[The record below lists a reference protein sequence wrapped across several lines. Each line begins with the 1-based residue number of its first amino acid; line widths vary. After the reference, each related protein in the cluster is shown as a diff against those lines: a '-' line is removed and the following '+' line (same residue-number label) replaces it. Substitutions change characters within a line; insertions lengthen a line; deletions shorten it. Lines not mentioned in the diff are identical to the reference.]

1 MSTGTMKKSH
11 SQWSSRMG
19 FMLAAAGS
27 AVGLGNIWKFPYMAG
42 EMGGS
47 AFVLT
52 YLLFMFIIGLP
63 ILVLE
68 WLIGRR
74 GQKNPIHTMQDVAVS
89 EGRSKLW
96 GWVGIIGV
104 LGSFLIL
111 SFYSVIGGWATDYIV
126 LAAQGAFEGANG
138 GITENLFTNFLG
150 DVNSLLIWHTV
161 FMFATA
167 FIVALGVGAG
177 LERGCKIMMPGLGIL
192 LLVLVGYAAYASGSS
207 FWKAC
212 DFLFTPNWSALNGTA
227 ILAALGHAFFSLSLG
242 MGIMMAYGSYLG
254 KDVNLLS
261 TARTVVILDVVV
273 AVLSGL
279 AIFPLVFANDLQPG
293 SGPGLIFVTLPIA
306 FGNMAGGSI
315 LGILFFIFL
324 TFAALTS
331 SISLLEPTVELLEEK
346 THMGRKTATIVT
358 SVIIWA
364 LGIACILS
372 FNKWADVTL
381 FDKNIFDLLDYL
393 TSKIMLPVTGLGTII
408 FAAWMMNQKRIREE
422 LNLNAFWFNIWTILT
437 RFIIPV
443 AIIAILVFGFFPEG
457 K

>member
-74 GQKNPIHTMQDVAVS
+74 GQKNPIHTMEDVAVS
-89 EGRSKLW
+89 EGRSRSW
-96 GWVGIIGV
+96 RWVGIIGV
-104 LGSFLIL
+104 VGSFLIL

-126 LAAQGAFEGANG
+126 LAAQGSFEGANG
-138 GITENLFTNFLG
+138 EATGQLFTHFLG
-150 DVNSLLIWHTV
+150 NVNSLLTWHTV

-177 LERGCKIMMPGLGIL
+177 LERGCKLMMPGLGVL
-192 LLVLVGYAAYASGSS
+192 LLVLVGYAAYVSGPS
-207 FWKAC
+207 FYDAFK
-212 DFLFTPNWSALNGTA
+212 FLFTPNWSAINGTA
-227 ILAALGHAFFSLSLG
+227 VLAALGHAFFSLSLG

-254 KDVNLLS
+254 SDVNLLS
-261 TARTVVILDVVV
+261 TARTVVILDVIV
-273 AVLSGL
+273 AMLSGM
-279 AIFPLVFANDLQPG
+279 AIFPLVFANGLQPG
-293 SGPGLIFVTLPIA
+293 EGPGLIFVTLPIA
-306 FGNMAGGSI
+306 FGNMAGGTV
-315 LGILFFIFL
+315 LGVLFFIFL

-346 THMGRKTATIVT
+346 TPLGRKSATIL
-358 SVIIWA
+358 SSLIIWA

-372 FNKWADVTL
+372 FNEWAEVKL
-381 FDKNIFDLLDYL
+381 FGKNIFDLLDYL
-393 TSKIMLPVTGLGTII
+393 TSKIMLPVTGLGTVI
-408 FAAWMMNQKRIREE
+408 FGAWMMNQKHIREE
-422 LNLNAFWFNIWTILT
+422 LNLNNFWFSIWTVLSRFVIPAAVIL
-437 RFIIPV
+437 
-443 AIIAILVFGFFPEG
+443 ILVYGFM
-457 K
+457 

>member
-42 EMGGS
+42 QMGGS

-52 YLLFMFIIGLP
+52 YLLFMFIIGMP

-74 GQKNPIHTMQDVAVS
+74 GQKNPIHTMEDVAVS
-89 EGRSKLW
+89 EGHSKSW
-96 GWVGIIGV
+96 RWVGIIGV

-126 LAAQGAFEGANG
+126 LAAKGTFEGVNG
-138 GITENLFTNFLG
+138 KTTALIFDNFKA
-150 DVNSLLIWHTV
+150 DVVSLLTWHTV

-177 LERGCKIMMPGLGIL
+177 LERGCKLMMPGLGIL
-192 LLVLVGYAAYASGSS
+192 LLVLVGYAIYASGPA
-207 FWKAC
+207 FYKAC

-254 KDVNLLS
+254 KDVDLLS

-273 AVLSGL
+273 AVLSGI
-279 AIFPLVFANDLQPG
+279 AIFPLVFANGLEPAA
-293 SGPGLIFVTLPIA
+293 GPGLIFVTLPIA
-306 FGNMAGGSI
+306 FGNMIGGTV

-346 THMGRKTATIVT
+346 THMGRKTATIVI
-358 SVIIWA
+358 SILIWA

-372 FNKWADVTL
+372 FNKWADVKF
-381 FDKNIFDLLDYL
+381 FDKNIFDSLDYL
-393 TSKIMLPVTGLGTII
+393 TSKIMLPITGLGTVI
-408 FAAWMMNQKRIREE
+408 FGAYMMKQKRIQEE
-422 LNLNAFWFNIWTILT
+422 LNLTNFWFKIWRVLT
-437 RFIIPV
+437 SIVIPI
-443 AIIAILVFGFFPEG
+443 AIVAILVFGLQH
-457 K
+457 

>member
-52 YLLFMFIIGLP
+52 YLLFMFLIGLP

-74 GQKNPIHTMQDVAVS
+74 GQKNPIHTMEDVAVS
-89 EGRSKLW
+89 EGHSKSW
-96 GWVGIIGV
+96 KWVGIIGV

-111 SFYSVIGGWATDYIV
+111 SFYSVIGGWATDYIF
-126 LAAQGAFEGANG
+126 LAIKGTFNGVDGAGTGQIFS
-138 GITENLFTNFLG
+138 NFLG
-150 DVNSLLIWHTV
+150 NVNSLLIWHTV
-161 FMFATA
+161 FMAANTL
-167 FIVALGVGAG
+167 IVALGVGAG
-177 LERGCKIMMPGLGIL
+177 LERSCKVMMPGLGIL
-192 LLVLVGYAAYASGSS
+192 LLVLVGYAAYVSGPS
-207 FWKAC
+207 FGEAFK
-212 DFLFTPNWSALNGTA
+212 FLFTPNLSALNGTA

-261 TARTVVILDVVV
+261 TARTVVILDVIV
-273 AVLSGL
+273 AMLSGM
-279 AIFPLVFANDLQPG
+279 AIFPLVFANGLEAG

-306 FGNMAGGSI
+306 FGNMAGGTI
-315 LGILFFIFL
+315 LGCLFFIFL

-346 THMGRKTATIVT
+346 THMGRKTATVVSSIL
-358 SVIIWA
+358 IWA

-372 FNKWADVTL
+372 FNEWSDVKL

-393 TSKIMLPVTGLGTII
+393 TSKIMLPITGLGTVV
-408 FAAWMMNQKRIREE
+408 FGAWMMNQKRIREE
-422 LNLNAFWFNIWTILT
+422 LNLNEFWFSIWTVLS
-437 RFIIPV
+437 RFIVP
-443 AIIAILVFGFFPEG
+443 IAVIFILIYGFI
-457 K
+457 

>member
-1 MSTGTMKKSH
+1 MKKSH

-52 YLLFMFIIGLP
+52 YLLFMFLIGLP

-74 GQKNPIHTMQDVAVS
+74 GQKNPIHTMEDVAVS
-89 EGRSKLW
+89 EGHSKSW
-96 GWVGIIGV
+96 KWVGIIGV

-111 SFYSVIGGWATDYIV
+111 SFYSVIGGWATDYIF
-126 LAAQGAFEGANG
+126 LAIKGTFNGVDGAGTGQIFS
-138 GITENLFTNFLG
+138 NFLG
-150 DVNSLLIWHTV
+150 NVNSLLIWHTV
-161 FMFATA
+161 FMAANTL
-167 FIVALGVGAG
+167 IVALGVGAG
-177 LERGCKIMMPGLGIL
+177 LERSCKVMMPGLGIL
-192 LLVLVGYAAYASGSS
+192 LLVLVGYAAYVSGPS
-207 FWKAC
+207 FGEAFN
-212 DFLFTPNWSALNGTA
+212 FLFTPNLSALNGTA

-261 TARTVVILDVVV
+261 TARTVVILDVIV
-273 AVLSGL
+273 AMLSGM
-279 AIFPLVFANDLQPG
+279 AIFPLVFANGLEAG

-306 FGNMAGGSI
+306 FGNMAGGTI
-315 LGILFFIFL
+315 LGCLFFIFL

-346 THMGRKTATIVT
+346 THMGRKTATVVSSIL
-358 SVIIWA
+358 IWA

-372 FNKWADVTL
+372 FNEWSNVKL

-393 TSKIMLPVTGLGTII
+393 TSKIMLPVTGLGTVV
-408 FAAWMMNQKRIREE
+408 FGAWMMNQKRIREE
-422 LNLNAFWFNIWTILT
+422 LKLNEFWFSIWTVLS
-437 RFIIPV
+437 RFIVP
-443 AIIAILVFGFFPEG
+443 IAVILILIYGFI
-457 K
+457 

>member
-1 MSTGTMKKSH
+1 
-11 SQWSSRMG
+11 MG

-52 YLLFMFIIGLP
+52 YLLFMFLIGLP

-74 GQKNPIHTMQDVAVS
+74 GQKNPIHTMEDVAIS
-89 EGRSKLW
+89 EGRSKSW
-96 GWVGIIGV
+96 KWVGIIGV

-126 LAAQGAFEGANG
+126 LAAHGAFKGANG
-138 GITENLFTNFLG
+138 EITGQLFSDFLG
-150 DVNSLLIWHTV
+150 NVNSLLIWHTV

-177 LERGCKIMMPGLGIL
+177 LERGCKVMMPGLGIL
-192 LLVLVGYAAYASGSS
+192 LLVLVGYAAYVSGPY
-207 FWKAC
+207 FGQAFK
-212 DFLFTPNWSALNGTA
+212 FLFTPNWSAISGTA
-227 ILAALGHAFFSLSLG
+227 VLAALGHAFFSLSLG

-261 TARTVVILDVVV
+261 TARTVVILDVIV
-273 AVLSGL
+273 AMLSGM
-279 AIFPLVFANDLQPG
+279 AIFPLVFANGLQPG
-293 SGPGLIFVTLPIA
+293 EGPGLIFVTLPIA
-306 FGNMAGGSI
+306 FGNMAGGTI

-346 THMGRKTATIVT
+346 THMGRKTATVVSSI
-358 SVIIWA
+358 IIWA

-372 FNKWADVTL
+372 FNEWSGVKL

-393 TSKIMLPVTGLGTII
+393 TSKIMLPVTGLGTVV
-408 FAAWMMNQKRIREE
+408 FGAWMMNQKRIREE
-422 LNLNAFWFNIWTILT
+422 LNLNEFWFSVWTLVS
-437 RFIIPV
+437 RFIVPV
-443 AIIAILVFGFFPEG
+443 AVILILIYGFI
-457 K
+457 

>member
-1 MSTGTMKKSH
+1 MSTGTMKKNH

-52 YLLFMFIIGLP
+52 YLLFMFLIGLP

-74 GQKNPIHTMQDVAVS
+74 GQKNPIHTMEDVAVS
-89 EGRSKLW
+89 EGRSKAW
-96 GWVGIIGV
+96 KWVGIIGV

-138 GITENLFTNFLG
+138 EITGQLFDGFLKN
-150 DVNSLLIWHTV
+150 VNSLLIWHTV

-177 LERGCKIMMPGLGIL
+177 LERGCKVMMPGLGVL
-192 LLVLVGYAAYASGSS
+192 LLVLVGYAAYVSGPS
-207 FWKAC
+207 FGQAFK
-212 DFLFTPNWSALNGTA
+212 FLFTPNWSAISGTA
-227 ILAALGHAFFSLSLG
+227 VLAALGHAFFSLSLG

-261 TARTVVILDVVV
+261 TARTVVILDVIV
-273 AVLSGL
+273 AMLSGM
-279 AIFPLVFANDLQPG
+279 AIFPLVFANGLQP
-293 SGPGLIFVTLPIA
+293 SEGPGLIFVTLPIA
-306 FGNMAGGSI
+306 FGNMAGGTF

-346 THMGRKTATIVT
+346 THMGRKTATVVS
-358 SVIIWA
+358 SVFIWA

-372 FNKWADVTL
+372 FNEWSNVKL

-393 TSKIMLPVTGLGTII
+393 TSKIMLPVTGLGTVV
-408 FAAWMMNQKRIREE
+408 FGAWMMNQKRIREE
-422 LNLNAFWFNIWTILT
+422 LNLNEFWFNIWTVLS
-437 RFIIPV
+437 RFIVP
-443 AIIAILVFGFFPEG
+443 IAVIFILIYGFI
-457 K
+457 

>member
-1 MSTGTMKKSH
+1 
-11 SQWSSRMG
+11 MG

-42 EMGGS
+42 QMGGS

-52 YLLFMFIIGLP
+52 YLLFMFIIGMP

-74 GQKNPIHTMQDVAVS
+74 GQKNPIHTMEDVAVS
-89 EGRSKLW
+89 EGHSKSW
-96 GWVGIIGV
+96 RWVGIIGV

-126 LAAQGAFEGANG
+126 LAAKGTFEGVNG
-138 GITENLFTNFLG
+138 KTTALIFDNFKA
-150 DVNSLLIWHTV
+150 DVGSLLTWHTV

-177 LERGCKIMMPGLGIL
+177 LERGCKLMMPGLGIL
-192 LLVLVGYAAYASGSS
+192 LLVLVGYAIYASGPA
-207 FWKAC
+207 FYKAC

-254 KDVNLLS
+254 KDVDLLS

-273 AVLSGL
+273 AVLSGI
-279 AIFPLVFANDLQPG
+279 AIFPLVFANGLEPAA
-293 SGPGLIFVTLPIA
+293 GPGLIFVTLPIA
-306 FGNMAGGSI
+306 FGNMIGGTV

-346 THMGRKTATIVT
+346 THMGRKTATIVI
-358 SVIIWA
+358 SILIWA

-372 FNKWADVTL
+372 FNKWADVKF
-381 FDKNIFDLLDYL
+381 FDKNIFDSLDYL
-393 TSKIMLPVTGLGTII
+393 TSKIMLPITGLGTVI
-408 FAAWMMNQKRIREE
+408 FGAYMMKQKRIQEE
-422 LNLNAFWFNIWTILT
+422 LNLTNFWFKIWRMLT
-437 RFIIPV
+437 SIVIPI
-443 AIIAILVFGFFPEG
+443 AIVAILVFGLQH
-457 K
+457 

>member
-52 YLLFMFIIGLP
+52 YLLFMFVIGLP

-74 GQKNPIHTMQDVAVS
+74 GQKNPIHTMEDVAVS
-89 EGRSKLW
+89 EGRSKSW
-96 GWVGIIGV
+96 RWVGIIGV
-104 LGSFLIL
+104 VGSFLIL

-126 LAAQGAFEGANG
+126 LAAQGTFEGANG
-138 GITENLFTNFLG
+138 EVTGQIFENFLG
-150 DVNSLLIWHTV
+150 NVNHLLTWHTV

-167 FIVALGVGAG
+167 FIVAMGVGAG
-177 LERGCKIMMPGLGIL
+177 LERACKIMMPGLGVL
-192 LLVLVGYAAYASGSS
+192 LLVLVGYAAYVSGPS
-207 FWKAC
+207 FGQAFS
-212 DFLFTPNWSALNGTA
+212 FLFTPDWSAINGTA
-227 ILAALGHAFFSLSLG
+227 MLAALGHAFFSLSLG

-261 TARTVVILDVVV
+261 TARTVVILDVIV
-273 AVLSGL
+273 AMLSGM
-279 AIFPLVFANDLQPG
+279 AIFPLVFANGLQPG
-293 SGPGLIFVTLPIA
+293 EGPGLIFVTLPIA
-306 FGNMAGGSI
+306 FGNMAGGTI
-315 LGILFFIFL
+315 LGVLFFIFL

-346 THMGRKTATIVT
+346 TPMGRKTATIASSLV
-358 SVIIWA
+358 IWA
-364 LGIACILS
+364 LGIACLLA
-372 FNKWADVTL
+372 FNEWSEVKL

-393 TSKIMLPVTGLGTII
+393 TSKIMLPLTGLGTVV
-408 FAAWMMNQKRIREE
+408 FGAWMMNQKRIREE
-422 LNLNAFWFNIWTILT
+422 LNLSDFWFSIWTILT
-437 RFIIPV
+437 RYIVPV
-443 AIIAILVFGFFPEG
+443 AVIIILVYGFV
-457 K
+457 

>member
-42 EMGGS
+42 QMGGS

-52 YLLFMFIIGLP
+52 YLLFMFIIGMP

-74 GQKNPIHTMQDVAVS
+74 GQKNPIHTMEDVAVS
-89 EGRSKLW
+89 EGHSKSW
-96 GWVGIIGV
+96 RWVGIIGV

-126 LAAQGAFEGANG
+126 LAAKGTFEGVNG
-138 GITENLFTNFLG
+138 TTTALIFDNFKA
-150 DVNSLLIWHTV
+150 DVGSLLTWHTV

-177 LERGCKIMMPGLGIL
+177 LERGCKLMMPGLGIL
-192 LLVLVGYAAYASGSS
+192 LLVLVGYAIYASGPA
-207 FWKAC
+207 FYKAC

-254 KDVNLLS
+254 KDVDLLS

-273 AVLSGL
+273 AVLSGI
-279 AIFPLVFANDLQPG
+279 AIFPLVFANGLEPAA
-293 SGPGLIFVTLPIA
+293 GPGLIFVTLPIA
-306 FGNMAGGSI
+306 FGNMIGGSV

-346 THMGRKTATIVT
+346 THMGRKTATIVI
-358 SVIIWA
+358 SILIWA

-372 FNKWADVTL
+372 FNKWADVKF
-381 FDKNIFDLLDYL
+381 FDKNIFDSLDYL
-393 TSKIMLPVTGLGTII
+393 TSKIMLPITGLGTVI
-408 FAAWMMNQKRIREE
+408 FGAYMMKQKRIQEE
-422 LNLNAFWFNIWTILT
+422 LNLTNFWFKIWRVLT
-437 RFIIPV
+437 SIVIPI
-443 AIIAILVFGFFPEG
+443 AIVAILVFGLQH
-457 K
+457 

>member
-1 MSTGTMKKSH
+1 MKKNH

-52 YLLFMFIIGLP
+52 YLLFMFLIGLP

-74 GQKNPIHTMQDVAVS
+74 GQKNPIHTMEDVAVS
-89 EGRSKLW
+89 EGRSRSWK
-96 GWVGIIGV
+96 WVGIIGV

-111 SFYSVIGGWATDYIV
+111 SFYSVIGGWATDYIF
-126 LAAQGAFEGANG
+126 LAIKGTFNGVDGAGTGQIFND
-138 GITENLFTNFLG
+138 FLG
-150 DVNSLLIWHTV
+150 NVNSLLIWHTV
-161 FMFATA
+161 FMAANTL
-167 FIVALGVGAG
+167 IVALGVGAG
-177 LERGCKIMMPGLGIL
+177 LERSCKIMMPGLGIL
-192 LLVLVGYAAYASGSS
+192 LLVLVGYAAYVSGPS
-207 FWKAC
+207 FGQAFK
-212 DFLFTPNWSALNGTA
+212 FLFTPNLSALNGTA

-261 TARTVVILDVVV
+261 TARTVVILDVIV
-273 AVLSGL
+273 AMLSGM
-279 AIFPLVFANDLQPG
+279 AIFPLVFANGLEAG

-306 FGNMAGGSI
+306 FGNMAGGTI
-315 LGILFFIFL
+315 LGCLFFIFL

-346 THMGRKTATIVT
+346 THMGRKTATVVS
-358 SVIIWA
+358 SVFIWA

-372 FNKWADVTL
+372 FNEWSDVKL

-393 TSKIMLPVTGLGTII
+393 TSKIMLPVTGLGTVV
-408 FAAWMMNQKRIREE
+408 FGAWMMNQKRIREE
-422 LNLNAFWFNIWTILT
+422 LNLNEFWFSIWTVVS
-437 RFIIPV
+437 RFIVPV
-443 AIIAILVFGFFPEG
+443 AVIFILIYGFI
-457 K
+457 

>member
-42 EMGGS
+42 QMGGS

-52 YLLFMFIIGLP
+52 YLLFMFIIGMP

-74 GQKNPIHTMQDVAVS
+74 GQKNPIHTMEDVAVS
-89 EGRSKLW
+89 EGHSKSW
-96 GWVGIIGV
+96 RWVGIIGV

-126 LAAQGAFEGANG
+126 LAAKGTFEGVNG
-138 GITENLFTNFLG
+138 KTTALIFDNFKA
-150 DVNSLLIWHTV
+150 DVGSLLTWHTV

-177 LERGCKIMMPGLGIL
+177 LERGCKLMMPGLGIL
-192 LLVLVGYAAYASGSS
+192 LLVLVGYAIYASGHA
-207 FWKAC
+207 FYKAC

-254 KDVNLLS
+254 KDVDLLS

-273 AVLSGL
+273 AVLSGI
-279 AIFPLVFANDLQPG
+279 AIFPLVFANGLEPAA
-293 SGPGLIFVTLPIA
+293 GPGLIFVTLPIA
-306 FGNMAGGSI
+306 FGNMIGGTV

-346 THMGRKTATIVT
+346 THMGRKTATIVI
-358 SVIIWA
+358 SILIWA

-372 FNKWADVTL
+372 FNKWADVKF
-381 FDKNIFDLLDYL
+381 FDKNIFDSLDYL
-393 TSKIMLPVTGLGTII
+393 TSKIMLPITGLGTVI
-408 FAAWMMNQKRIREE
+408 FGAYMMKQKRIQEE
-422 LNLNAFWFNIWTILT
+422 LNLTNFWFKIWRVLT
-437 RFIIPV
+437 SIVIPI
-443 AIIAILVFGFFPEG
+443 AIVAILVFGLQH
-457 K
+457 

>member
-1 MSTGTMKKSH
+1 MKKSH

-42 EMGGS
+42 QMGGS

-52 YLLFMFIIGLP
+52 YLLFMFMIGLP

-74 GQKNPIHTMQDVAVS
+74 GQKNPIHTMEDVAVA
-89 EGRSKLW
+89 EGHSKSW
-96 GWVGIIGV
+96 RWVGIIGV

-111 SFYSVIGGWATDYIV
+111 SFYSVIGGWATDYIF
-126 LAAQGAFEGANG
+126 LAAQGTFEGVNG
-138 GITENLFTNFLG
+138 EVTGQIFTDFLG
-150 DVNSLLIWHTV
+150 NVNHLLTWHTV

-177 LERGCKIMMPGLGIL
+177 LERACKVMMPGLGIL
-192 LLVLVGYAAYASGSS
+192 LLILVGYAAYVSGPS
-207 FWKAC
+207 FGQAFR
-212 DFLFTPNWSALNGTA
+212 FLFTPDFSAIGGTA
-227 ILAALGHAFFSLSLG
+227 MLAALGHAFFSLSLG

-261 TARTVVILDVVV
+261 TARTVVIMDVIV
-273 AVLSGL
+273 AMLSGL
-279 AIFPLVFANDLQPG
+279 AIFPLVFANGLEPG

-306 FGNMAGGSI
+306 FGNMAGGTI
-315 LGILFFIFL
+315 LGVLFFIFL

-346 THMGRKTATIVT
+346 TRMGRKTATTV
-358 SVIIWA
+358 SSLFIWA
-364 LGIACILS
+364 LGIACILA
-372 FNKWADVTL
+372 FNEWADIKL
-381 FDKNIFDLLDYL
+381 FNKNIFDLLDYL
-393 TSKIMLPVTGLGTII
+393 TSKIMLPITGLGTVI
-408 FAAWMMNQKRIREE
+408 FGAWMMKQDLIRKE
-422 LNLNAFWFNIWTILT
+422 LNLGPFWFSIWTLLT

-443 AIIAILVFGFFPEG
+443 AIVIILVFGLIQ
-457 K
+457 